1 MDVGALLLLLLLLLC
16 VYRSGTEAQRHH
28 VRVVDGHPPLFLLK
42 SSTFD
47 VGPQLRA
54 ATAPENDG
62 DNNVEDSPSDQARH
76 CARRIGEPAPP
87 PSPLILPEDASPL
100 HPDLDEPAPP
110 PAEPRHVDMPHHMA
124 THTPEIRPPPRRHI
138 INRCNKRNT
147 KIKARGPVPCA
158 STHTCVHRDATLPTA
173 LDTAELHAA
182 WQLQRHTR
190 ARRSTTL
197 HKLISVGF
205 QLICWEGMCVIPPSP
220 PPRRNYV
227 ASVEAAYAAM
237 ARYNYYW
244 VHNEQPLRISQTSS
258 PAQLKGTRW
267 EIGLGFFSTVEL
279 LEDVESIK
287 LDQFYREHLA
297 KVVFPATSRNPIG
310 LSLDFH
316 HFLLSLMPS
325 GQLPLDLELKTAQR
339 QASLRQYAKKYT
351 SMAQDFMT
359 YRYSL
364 ARRNADALRSA
375 QLLMQWFLPS
385 FFRKDHWMK
394 RVERANNTLQKISSE
409 VALPSGSELFQASF
423 ISSCSNREIIWT
435 ADRQRCDEAVKR
447 PAQAAALCHAHQHR
461 RRHAW
466 CCLQRSRQVD
476 AGHIH
481 TGGGRRSCGE
491 GASRPATR
499 ARNTVPG
506 RARGSIGVGE
516 CGLVVARPV
525 KAKML
530 AKSAAALTA
539 ASRANQLPPTTQ

>member
-1 MDVGALLLLLLLLLC
+1 MLW
-16 VYRSGTEAQRHH
+16 RPQEHAQRHH
-28 VRVVDGHPPLFLLK
+28 
-42 SSTFD
+42 
-47 VGPQLRA
+47 LRA

-62 DNNVEDSPSDQARH
+62 DNNPDIAL
-76 CARRIGEPAPP
+76 GESASQQPWPPP

-158 STHTCVHRDATLPTA
+158 STHTCFHRDATLPTA

-244 VHNEQPLRISQTSS
+244 VHDEQPLRISQTSS

-279 LEDVESIK
+279 LEDVESIFARLSEPLCATHISTAVDMRGVASSVQDK
-287 LDQFYREHLA
+287 RAGTRSFALFTCGNVDDVFMPRSFAEYSFLNVEFNFLETLHCIRDEFCAGLIYLA
-297 KVVFPATSRNPIG
+297 TPTARGYWGQTHRDNASKRPRQLTPATSTPAAE
-310 LSLDFH
+310 DA
-316 HFLLSLMPS
+316 PV
-325 GQLPLDLELKTAQR
+325 EKV
-339 QASLRQYAKKYT
+339 QAALRQGLET
-351 SMAQDFMT
+351 RSQEE
-359 YRYSL
+359 RGE
-364 ARRNADALRSA
+364 ALG
-375 QLLMQWFLPS
+375 
-385 FFRKDHWMK
+385 
-394 RVERANNTLQKISSE
+394 
-409 VALPSGSELFQASF
+409 SGSVAS
-423 ISSCSNREIIWT
+423 SS
-435 ADRQRCDEAVKR
+435 
-447 PAQAAALCHAHQHR
+447 
-461 RRHAW
+461 
-466 CCLQRSRQVD
+466 
-476 AGHIH
+476 
-481 TGGGRRSCGE
+481 
-491 GASRPATR
+491 R
-499 ARNTVPG
+499 AR
-506 RARGSIGVGE
+506 
-516 CGLVVARPV
+516 
-525 KAKML
+525 
-530 AKSAAALTA
+530 
-539 ASRANQLPPTTQ
+539 